1 MKKKIQPLG
10 RNVLVKVKK
19 VEKMTESGIVIPDT
33 ASEKKPQEGE
43 VVAVGDS
50 EKINPKIKKGTSVLF
65 REYGGTELEID
76 SEDYRILD
84 AKEDIL
90 AIIE

>member
-10 RNVLVKVKK
+10 RNVLVKVRK

-50 EKINPKIKKGTSVLF
+50 EKINPKIKKGASVLF

-76 SEDYRILD
+76 NEEYRILD
-84 AKEDIL
+84 AKEDVL
-90 AIIE
+90 AVIE

>member
-10 RNVLVKVKK
+10 RNVLVKVQK
-19 VEKMTESGIVIPDT
+19 VEKRTESGIVIPDT
-33 ASEKKPQEGE
+33 ASEKKPQEGV
-43 VVAVGDS
+43 VVAVGNS
-50 EKINPKIKKGTSVLF
+50 EKIDERIKKGTVVLF

-76 SEDYRILD
+76 KEEYRILD